1 MALHIKTPG
10 SSVDVRLSRLH
21 CTVRQPGVE
30 TSRQRGDNRRCV
42 TANGKRFGINPL
54 QYTAARQVSA
64 LDSLQRLLLH
74 DSSRHYESFVP
85 GSGSHSAPLGPSSQP
100 LSALLHFHFRQQSL
114 VSARRFLSF
123 LFSFSLS
130 CVEATIARVS
140 SQHSFS
146 IYLFLCGPVRCL
158 H

>member
-85 GSGSHSAPLGPSSQP
+85 GSGSPPSPFGLSSPPLPPP
-100 LSALLHFHFRQQSL
+100 LPFPF
-114 VSARRFLSF
+114 
-123 LFSFSLS
+123 
-130 CVEATIARVS
+130 
-140 SQHSFS
+140 
-146 IYLFLCGPVRCL
+146 
-158 H
+158 